1 MPKIAKYYE
10 IKPEAY
16 MDINLFIIYL
26 FIINLYLYF
35 EDFLELLN

>member
-16 MDINLFIIYL
+16 MYINLFIIYL